1 MDYIWRR
8 TPSWLQAS
16 IGNTV
21 DPAWGQII
29 PFTLKSGDQFRA
41 PPPLPR
47 QSPLYKR
54 DYDERKPYLNCFP
67 RLECCMPEALCSP
80 DWVTGSL
87 WACSTYAL

>member
-1 MDYIWRR
+1 MDDIWRR

-54 DYDERKPYLNCFP
+54 DYDERKHYLAFE
-67 RLECCMPEALCSP
+67 LLAYK
-80 DWVTGSL
+80 GI
-87 WACSTYAL
+87 ACLTW